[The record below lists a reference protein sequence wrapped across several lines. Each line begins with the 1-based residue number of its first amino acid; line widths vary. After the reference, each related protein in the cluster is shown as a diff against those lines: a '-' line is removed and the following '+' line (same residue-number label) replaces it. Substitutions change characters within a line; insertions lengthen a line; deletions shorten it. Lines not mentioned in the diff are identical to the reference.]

1 MVQVRAIATMADQY
15 KVVSL
20 GSALVLYCCKAHA
33 KINRKIENSTTCKI
47 VTHENFNMKLGTC
60 DYVGCITHW
69 VESVQ
74 RGFHQIREYNI
85 FVTSLL
91 SCLFFLVHARRAQV
105 EPSH

>member
-47 VTHENFNMKLGTC
+47 VTHENFNLKLGTC

-74 RGFHQIREYNI
+74 RGSSTKYGNI
-85 FVTSLL
+85 T
-91 SCLFFLVHARRAQV
+91 FL
-105 EPSH
+105 